1 MPWLFVIRMHIKH
14 REKEN
19 KIMRFFI
26 RIVLGIMLIVFILEI
41 LCTSW
46 YIAILEKIKGE
57 KQMKAFK
64 GIMIATFIS
73 LFLWGAVIAFVYYAI
88 LGVI

>member
-26 RIVLGIMLIVFILEI
+26 RIVLGIMLIVFIFEMLGT
-41 LCTSW
+41 LC
-46 YIAILEKIKGE
+46 YIMIYEKIKGE
-57 KQMKAFK
+57 K
-64 GIMIATFIS
+64 
-73 LFLWGAVIAFVYYAI
+73 
-88 LGVI
+88 